1 MTRGLL
7 GAAHPAELEGLL
19 AHEVAHIRR
28 RDVAIQTLVAMLT
41 LTILELSRLGW
52 RAQSALLYILG
63 PIASSFTNAFIAML
77 LTERHSGRTRGLYCG
92 GMSPQSNA
100 NLPQNPSLRLNK
112 VKSGG
117 RGSPRPDRSELESC
131 NKNEEI

>member
-1 MTRGLL
+1 
-7 GAAHPAELEGLL
+7 
-19 AHEVAHIRR
+19 
-28 RDVAIQTLVAMLT
+28 
-41 LTILELSRLGW
+41 
-52 RAQSALLYILG
+52 
-63 PIASSFTNAFIAML
+63 ML

-131 NKNEEI
+131 NKNEEIYRNKAPSIRTSGVAQLQPGQALLREDVPRRPKLGGVPKGADVEKGFGRRGVAP